1 MDQLDE
7 IRAKIDIVQLIS
19 EYFPLKKSGRNF
31 KALCPFHTEKTPSF
45 IVSPERQ
52 IFKCFGC
59 GEGGDVFGFLMKMEG
74 MEFGE
79 ALRTLAKRVG
89 VKLVSYKP
97 GPKEEEK
104 ERIYILN
111 HLASE
116 FYHYFLVFHPLGQ
129 RARDYILSRGIK
141 KESVQ
146 LFKLGYAPAVSFA
159 LQKFLVEKKGYKIE
173 DLLKAGL
180 VVRAG
185 GGYRDFFR
193 DRLVFP
199 LRDHRGNFVGF
210 SGRVIGEWRE
220 EEAQRIGPKYINTP
234 ETLVYQ
240 KGSLLYGLEISKNQ
254 IKTKDQVVIVEGE
267 FDMISSFQVGLENVV
282 AIKGSALTEAQVSLL
297 KRLCGNIVLA
307 LDMDIAGDKATRR
320 GIEIA
325 DSSGLDIRV
334 ARISGK
340 DPDELAGKN
349 PELLK
354 KAIGE
359 AIPVYDFFM
368 ESAFSRFDAATPEG
382 KKRIGEDLLPI
393 FARISDEIVKSYYL
407 RKLAEKLEVPEEAV
421 LAQLVKE
428 KREAGAV
435 SGMMGLG
442 KSSARPRR
450 EILEEYLF
458 SLVFQ
463 KGEPDLLL
471 APEIEKIIKTPSLAR
486 ILRILKDF
494 LKDKGAKFESALFAQ
509 KIPGELLEIFNGFY
523 LRDLGKKVL
532 SEEWAKAEFS
542 RTVSEIRKAEIKER
556 LKELSRQM
564 AICERENQTGKL
576 KQLEEEFKK
585 ISQEARDII

>member
-1 MDQLDE
+1 VDQIEE
-7 IRAKIDIVQLIS
+7 IRSKTDIVQLIS
-19 EYFPLKKSGRNF
+19 EYLPLKKSGRNF
-31 KALCPFHTEKTPSF
+31 KALCPFHSEKTPSF

-59 GEGGDVFGFLMKMEG
+59 GKGGSVFNFLMEMEG

-104 ERIYILN
+104 ERVYVLN

-116 FYHYFLVFHPLGQ
+116 FYHYLLVFHPLGQ

-159 LQKFLVEKKGYKIE
+159 LQKFLVEKKGYKID

-180 VVRAG
+180 VVKVG

-254 IKTKDQVVIVEGE
+254 IKTKDQAVIVEGE
-267 FDMISSFQVGLENVV
+267 LDMISSFQVGLENAV
-282 AIKGSALTEAQVSLL
+282 AIKGSALTEAQVTLL

-325 DSSGLDIRV
+325 DSSGLEIRV

-340 DPDELAGKN
+340 DPDELARKN

-368 ESAFSRFDAATPEG
+368 ESAFSRFDATTPEG

-421 LAQLVKE
+421 VAQMVKE
-428 KREAGAV
+428 KREAGVV
-435 SGMMGLG
+435 SGMTGLG
-442 KSSARPRR
+442 KSGVRPRR

-463 KGEPDLLL
+463 KGEPALLL
-471 APEIEKIIKTPSLAR
+471 APEIEKIIKTPALAR

-494 LKDKGAKFESALFAQ
+494 LKDKDAKFESTLFAQ

-523 LRDLGKKVL
+523 LRDLGKKIL
-532 SEEWAKAEFS
+532 SEEWVKAEFS
-542 RTVSEIRKAEIKER
+542 RTVSELRKTEIKER

-564 AICERENQTGKL
+564 AICERENQTEKL

-585 ISQEARDII
+585 ISQEVRDII

>member
-1 MDQLDE
+1 VDQIEE
-7 IRAKIDIVQLIS
+7 IRSKTDIVQLIS
-19 EYFPLKKSGRNF
+19 EYLPLKKSGRNF
-31 KALCPFHTEKTPSF
+31 KALCPFHSEKTPSF

-59 GEGGDVFGFLMKMEG
+59 GKGGSVFNFLMEMEG

-104 ERIYILN
+104 ERVYVLN

-116 FYHYFLVFHPLGQ
+116 FYHYLLVFHPLGQ

-180 VVRAG
+180 VVKVG

-254 IKTKDQVVIVEGE
+254 IKTKDQAVIVEGE
-267 FDMISSFQVGLENVV
+267 LDMISSFQIGLENVV
-282 AIKGSALTEAQVSLL
+282 AIKGSALTEAQVTLL

-325 DSSGLDIRV
+325 DSSGLEIRV

-340 DPDELAGKN
+340 DPDELARKN

-368 ESAFSRFDAATPEG
+368 ESAFSRFDATTPEG

-421 LAQLVKE
+421 VAQMVKE
-428 KREAGAV
+428 KREAGVV
-435 SGMMGLG
+435 SGMTGLG
-442 KSSARPRR
+442 KSGVRPRR

-463 KGEPDLLL
+463 KGEPALLL
-471 APEIEKIIKTPSLAR
+471 APEIEKIIKTPALAR

-494 LKDKGAKFESALFAQ
+494 LKDKDAKFESALFAQ

-523 LRDLGKKVL
+523 LRDLGKKIL
-532 SEEWAKAEFS
+532 SEEWVKAEFS
-542 RTVSEIRKAEIKER
+542 RTVSELRKTEIKER

-564 AICERENQTGKL
+564 AICERENQTEKL

-585 ISQEARDII
+585 ISQEVRDII